1 MRRFRQTVM
10 RPDRI
15 CSMSLRPI
23 LAFSI
28 IGMFAFPTA
37 KAQRPAQVTPLP
49 QGQVVLSKL
58 SSPLYPPLARV
69 ARVSGDVEIALQI
82 RQDGSVKSAYVVSG
96 HPLLKAA
103 ALDSAQSSTF
113 ECHHCREVTP
123 YSILYTFGF
132 TTTQHCC
139 QSQEN
144 SGSAGPPVGITQSQN
159 HVTILSDPLCTCDP
173 GADIIKVRSLKC
185 MFLWHC
191 STRYGL

>member
-1 MRRFRQTVM
+1 
-10 RPDRI
+10 
-15 CSMSLRPI
+15 MSLRLI
-23 LAFSI
+23 FVLSI
-28 IGMFAFPTA
+28 IGMFAFRTTG
-37 KAQRPAQVTPLP
+37 AQTPAQVTRLP
-49 QGQVVLSKL
+49 QGEVVLSKL
-58 SSPLYPPLARV
+58 SSPIYPPLARA

-82 RQDGSVKSAYVVSG
+82 RQDGSVKSAYVVRG

-113 ECHHCREVTP
+113 ECHECREVLNP

-139 QSQEN
+139 QSQKN
-144 SGSAGPPVGITQSQN
+144 SGSAGPPPGITQSQN
-159 HVTILSDPLCTCDP
+159 HVTILSDPLCICDP